1 MGGSGGRDE
10 AGIGGLVA
18 AAAIF
23 PLIPA
28 KTPTEVSLIKRSC
41 GGEPLPAA
49 PPCSPLCCR
58 ANKQLSE
65 EKTTERGKTEREPE
79 REERGGGGDGI

>member
-1 MGGSGGRDE
+1 MGGSGGVDG
-10 AGIGGLVA
+10 GIGGLVA

-23 PLIPA
+23 ALIPA
-28 KTPTEVSLIKRSC
+28 KIPTEASLIKRSC

-49 PPCSPLCCR
+49 PACSPLCCQ

-65 EKTTERGKTEREPE
+65 EKTTQREKT
-79 REERGGGGDGI
+79 G